1 MMNEILILQ
10 KTEDTINDSGTAVS
24 AVVSERE
31 VFCQIKSIGMKESYE
46 ALSKGHRPEIK
57 AVLSDVYDYD
67 GERQATYNGVAY
79 NILRTYQHGIS
90 LELTLERM

>member
-1 MMNEILILQ
+1 MNEILILQ

-24 AVVSERE
+24 DVVSERV

-46 ALSKGHRPEIK
+46 AMSKGHRPEIK
-57 AVLSDVYDYD
+57 AVLSDAYDYD
-67 GERQATYNGVAY
+67 GERQAAYNGVVY
-79 NILRTYQHGIS
+79 NILRTYQSGIS